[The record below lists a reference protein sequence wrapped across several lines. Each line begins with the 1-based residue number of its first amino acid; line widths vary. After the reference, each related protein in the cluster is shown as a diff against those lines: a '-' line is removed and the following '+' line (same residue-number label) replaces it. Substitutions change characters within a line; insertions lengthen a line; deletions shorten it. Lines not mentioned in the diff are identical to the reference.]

1 MTHGLTT
8 AGGAVRRTGVTEYPA
23 CRSFGLDV
31 GYPDY
36 FGPLFSFGSLKLP
49 KFVGRHWHRRTAEFG
64 KTRLQPGQ
72 DGIHCPVQRVDDF
85 RWRAFRCHDSIPN
98 AASL

>member
-1 MTHGLTT
+1 MASLRPVAGFAERVLRNTRPAAHSGLMLATRIIL
-8 AGGAVRRTGVTEYPA
+8 AHFSVSAA
-23 CRSFGLDV
+23 SSF
-31 GYPDY
+31 
-36 FGPLFSFGSLKLP
+36 P

-72 DGIHCPVQRVDDF
+72 DGVHCPVQRVDDF